1 MKDEYLEDIHDYG
14 EYINDFE
21 VSPFESIFM
30 LHIRSRLKNEY
41 EKLTNEEKK
50 ILDDYDNELRQSA
63 YKMYE
68 HLKLVYDFQ
77 KSNKPKDEWW
87 WHLDRLV

>member
-1 MKDEYLEDIHDYG
+1 MKDDYLEDIHDYG

-50 ILDDYDNELRQSA
+50 ILNDYDNELRQSA
-63 YKMYE
+63 HKMYE
-68 HLKLVYDFQ
+68 HLKLAYDFE
-77 KSNKPKDEWW
+77 KSNKPEDEWW